1 MNLSEP
7 DSVKPTNGELA
18 PLTENPTNGELAPLT
33 ETPTNGELA
42 PLTENGEP
50 RKDKS
55 VVIIHEREKRLI
67 YRISDNPPV
76 HLTFM
81 FAIQQ
86 LLTALYNSMS
96 MSVVVAE
103 LVCARDDDEI
113 KTKILS
119 TTMLMSGISTFLV
132 STFGVRLPVYQGPS
146 MPYIIPLLAMSTLKE
161 FYCPNYHDSPE
172 SLSSVNGTAG
182 IFGGAISLNETRELT
197 YSKIQ
202 AISGGLMA
210 AGVIHL
216 LIGFTGLVG
225 VFARYIGPITIVP
238 TITLIGLSIY
248 TVGVKFCEKHWGVA
262 AVTTVTGLILALYL
276 NGKNTPLPAYNR
288 TRGFYIKW
296 YPLHTVFALLF
307 SVIAGWT
314 FSAILTVSGTMSDD
328 RNHVHHYARTDSRN
342 DVIFQS
348 PWLYIAYPGQFGT
361 VGFSVAAF
369 ISCLVATLLSIIDS
383 IGDYNATARVCFVP
397 PPPSHAVNRG
407 IFLEGVMSFFAGT
420 TGACHA
426 TVSYGNNI
434 GAIGLT
440 KVASR
445 RVFQVMAIMYI
456 IFSVV
461 LKISAVFIT
470 IPYPVLGGC
479 MILSF
484 GIFIGL
490 ILSNLQFI
498 DLNSTRNL
506 AIVGIAILLGLMLP
520 YWTERNQDAIKTGN
534 AHIDNIFLTL
544 ISNGG
549 FVGGF
554 VAFFLDNTVQ
564 GTLKDRGLDINQ
576 ESLDEGLYEE
586 GYEVYEFQRI
596 PRFITESRI
605 YKLLPIFSKK
615 KIG

>member
-1 MNLSEP
+1 MLRYLIQLISVTGQGTRRRGDCQQIKMNISGP
-7 DSVKPTNGELA
+7 DSEKPTNGELA
-18 PLTENPTNGELAPLT
+18 PLTKND
-33 ETPTNGELA
+33 
-42 PLTENGEP
+42 EP
-50 RKDKS
+50 RGDKS
-55 VVIIHEREKRLI
+55 VVIIREREKRLI
-67 YRISDNPPV
+67 YTISDNPPP

-86 LLTALYNSMS
+86 MLTTISSSMS

-132 STFGVRLPVYQGPS
+132 STFGVRIPIYQGPALT
-146 MPYIIPLLAMSTLKE
+146 YLIPLLAMSTLKE
-161 FYCPNYHDSPE
+161 FNCPNYGVSSD
-172 SLSSVNGTAG
+172 SLSSVNGTVGDAV
-182 IFGGAISLNETRELT
+182 SLNETRELT

-238 TITLIGLSIY
+238 TITLVGLSIY
-248 TVGVKFCEKHWGVA
+248 TVAVKFSEKHWGVA
-262 AVTTVTGLILALYL
+262 AITTGTGLILALYL
-276 NGKNTPLPAYNR
+276 NGKKTPLPGYNKK
-288 TRGFYIKW
+288 RGFYIKW
-296 YPLHTVFALLF
+296 YPLHTVFAILF
-307 SVIAGWT
+307 SIMAGWT
-314 FSAILTVSGTMSDD
+314 LSAILTVSGSMSDD
-328 RNHVHHYARTDSRN
+328 RNHIHYYARTDSRN
-342 DVIFQS
+342 DIIFKS
-348 PWLYIAYPGQFGT
+348 PWFYIAYPGQFGMM
-361 VGFSVAAF
+361 GFSVAAF
-369 ISCLVATLLSIIDS
+369 ISCLVATFMSVIDS
-383 IGDYNATARVCFVP
+383 IGDYNAAARVCLVP

-426 TVSYGNNI
+426 TVSYGGNI
-434 GAIGLT
+434 GAVGIT

-445 RVFQVMAIMYI
+445 RVFQVMAFMYI

-520 YWTERNQDAIKTGN
+520 YWAEKNQDVIKTGN
-534 AHIDNIFLTL
+534 AHIDNIFLML

-554 VAFFLDNTVQ
+554 IAFFLDNTVP
-564 GTLKDRGLDINQ
+564 GTLKDRGLDISE
-576 ESLDEGLYEE
+576 ESLDEDLYEE
-586 GYEVYEFQRI
+586 GYEVYEFQNM
-596 PRFITESRI
+596 PRFIKESRI
-605 YKLLPIFSKK
+605 YQFLPIFSKK
-615 KIG
+615 KNL